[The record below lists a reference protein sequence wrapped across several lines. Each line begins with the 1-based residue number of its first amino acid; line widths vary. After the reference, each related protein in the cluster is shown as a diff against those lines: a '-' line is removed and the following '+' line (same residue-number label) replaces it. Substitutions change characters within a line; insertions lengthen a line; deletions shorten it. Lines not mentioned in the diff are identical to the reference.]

1 MNNDI
6 FSFELAL
13 KTLKPVQN
21 AGDYYLS
28 IGDIHLLIP
37 ESIRFD
43 FCITEGNLEPQKD
56 GTFIIRANIYDHD
69 DDVFAS
75 EYEEL
80 GIFPK
85 QMTYDFFCSRL
96 DQMKVVEVYTEFVNT
111 YTEECIPL
119 SLISLELIF
128 EDGSKSIDITDKI
141 TPECQKALKEL
152 TQKEVLKCQTGRISS
167 S

>member
-1 MNNDI
+1 MFSRMNNDI
-6 FSFELAL
+6 FNFELAF

-21 AGDYYLS
+21 ISDYHLS
-28 IGDIHLLIP
+28 IGDVHLLIP

-43 FCITEGNLEPQKD
+43 FCVTEGNLEPQED
-56 GTFIIRANIYDHD
+56 GTFIIRAKIYDHD

-85 QMTYDFFCSRL
+85 QMTYDFFCLRL
-96 DQMKVVEVYTEFVNT
+96 DQIKVVEVYTEFVNT
-111 YTEECIPL
+111 HTEEYISL

-128 EDGSKSIDITDKI
+128 EDGGKSIDITDKI
-141 TPECQKALKEL
+141 TPECQKSLKD
-152 TQKEVLKCQTGRISS
+152 V
-167 S
+167 

>member
-6 FSFELAL
+6 FNFELAF
-13 KTLKPVQN
+13 KTLEPVQN
-21 AGDYYLS
+21 AGDYHLS
-28 IGDIHLLIP
+28 IGDVHLLIP

-43 FCITEGNLEPQKD
+43 VCVTEGDSEPQED
-56 GTFIIRANIYDHD
+56 GTFVIRAKIYDHD

-96 DQMKVVEVYTEFVNT
+96 DQVKVVEVYTEFVNT
-111 YTEECIPL
+111 HTEEYI
-119 SLISLELIF
+119 SLLLTSLELIF
-128 EDGSKSIDITDKI
+128 EDGGKSIDITDKI
-141 TPECQKALKEL
+141 TPECQKALKD
-152 TQKEVLKCQTGRISS
+152 V
-167 S
+167 

>member
-1 MNNDI
+1 MFSKMNNDI
-6 FSFELAL
+6 FNFELAF

-21 AGDYYLS
+21 ISDYHLS
-28 IGDIHLLIP
+28 IGDVHLLIP

-43 FCITEGNLEPQKD
+43 FCVTEGDSEPQED
-56 GTFIIRANIYDHD
+56 GTFVIRANIYDHD

-96 DQMKVVEVYTEFVNT
+96 DQVKVVEVYTEFVNT
-111 YTEECIPL
+111 HTEEYISL
-119 SLISLELIF
+119 SLTSLELIF
-128 EDGSKSIDITDKI
+128 EDGGKSIDITDKI
-141 TPECQKALKEL
+141 TPECQKALKD
-152 TQKEVLKCQTGRISS
+152 V
-167 S
+167 